1 MKGIEVMRDVNV
13 VVIPCDRFEE
23 LIRLE
28 TRVNLIVERLYH
40 GSTFDAEDLLWMFD
54 TDLSCET
61 AQEMRDKKR
70 KKFEENRCLEQR
82 IVGDCD

>member
-13 VVIPCDRFEE
+13 VVIPCERFEE

-40 GSTFDAEDLLWMFD
+40 GKTFDAEDLLWMFD

-61 AQEMRDKKR
+61 AQEMRDKKG
-70 KKFEENRCLEQR
+70 KICTENMELEQR
-82 IVGDCD
+82 IAGDCD